1 MILFRISLFFIRKAI
16 AFACFDCY
24 NYIAILQIDV
34 KVNCDRSNG
43 HEVFIHHANCRT
55 LRYLH
60 PLYAGFVWRRARSR
74 SYPHWGCLGDSGG
87 RSETSG
93 RKNQEW
99 EVYQE
104 VRRKRKMSRR
114 LYQRL

>member
-1 MILFRISLFFIRKAI
+1 MILFIISLFFIRKAI

-24 NYIAILQIDV
+24 NYIVILKIDV

-60 PLYAGFVWRRARSR
+60 PLYAGFAWRRARSR
-74 SYPHWGCLGDSGG
+74 SYPHWLCLGDSGG
-87 RSETSG
+87 RSETG
-93 RKNQEW
+93 GCEDQEW
-99 EVYQE
+99 EVHKA
-104 VRRKRKMSRR
+104 RSRWR
-114 LYQRL
+114 